1 LNPSIQ
7 SKGFTLLE
15 VLITLVILSVSL
27 LALAGLMVTTT
38 RNNAFGGSVT
48 EAATFAQDKLEEFRA
63 TAWERLLPTTSGPR
77 TDQKKGSTG
86 TQYGRSWTIEQP
98 LYCGTCKK
106 ALTDP
111 PSAEAHRASGHK
123 VMGED
128 LKTVAI
134 TIQWNDRIN
143 HSIRLV
149 SVICR

>member
-1 LNPSIQ
+1 MNPSTQ

-38 RNNAFGGSVT
+38 RNNAFGGNVT

-77 TDQKKGSTG
+77 TEQKTGSTG
-86 TQYGRSWTIEQP
+86 TQYVRSWTIEP
-98 LYCGTCKK
+98 TG
-106 ALTDP
+106 
-111 PSAEAHRASGHK
+111 
-123 VMGED
+123 D

-149 SVICR
+149 SVVCR

>member
-1 LNPSIQ
+1 LNPSTQ

-86 TQYGRSWTIEQP
+86 TRYGRSWTIEQT
-98 LYCGTCKK
+98 G
-106 ALTDP
+106 
-111 PSAEAHRASGHK
+111 
-123 VMGED
+123 D

-134 TIQWNDRIN
+134 SIQWNDRIS

-149 SVICR
+149 SVVCR